1 MFRCASLSRQSVCIK
16 FPVFFQPSLSSLSYI
31 SSSCLS
37 CSPALGSTCVFDCTP
52 PQQIHHSKHDRL
64 KRAYRDSPGGTP
76 HQPACHRAARYHPQ
90 PADQANAHLSVT
102 SLSIKSISR
111 ARGGSGRIRE
121 AHSLAPRERVESAPT
136 PETRS
141 ETGRPPVR
149 PGEAAT
155 SETSRL
161 EMKARSVLGMAKVQ
175 LMMCPS
181 LAECSCA
188 RVLSFSCSVFTRCAR
203 WSVWR
208 GNAAEARKRI
218 VRLP

>member
-90 PADQANAHLSVT
+90 PADQANAQLVQAQSRSRVRHPSRNFLPHFAPSSSGETHLQETVT
-102 SLSIKSISR
+102 STLV
-111 ARGGSGRIRE
+111 AV
-121 AHSLAPRERVESAPT
+121 HLESARWLRSDPGSAQPGPEGARRVRTDSGDQIRDRAASGPT
-136 PETRS
+136 R
-141 ETGRPPVR
+141 
-149 PGEAAT
+149 
-155 SETSRL
+155 
-161 EMKARSVLGMAKVQ
+161 
-175 LMMCPS
+175 
-181 LAECSCA
+181 
-188 RVLSFSCSVFTRCAR
+188 
-203 WSVWR
+203 
-208 GNAAEARKRI
+208 
-218 VRLP
+218 